1 MTKDQCCVLKH
12 LTAGETGGFEK
23 TGEMNDGEF
32 LNALIAKGLVWMLD
46 WAGEDET
53 GELGKFISSRLDALQ
68 SGVALE
74 CDKIYAGL
82 EKEAQ
87 KEDFKR
93 GDASLFLMNEFQK
106 ALKKSDFRLFT
117 LDLHNDAYYLF
128 IAHKNA
134 ERDFKKMAKREELF
148 WDIAPWGK
156 RRKRQILYVINC
168 ECGEMSAWQ
177 LDADE
182 PSPRDEVCEVCG
194 RVLFDA
200 DGNAKQPLEK
210 EFI

>member
-12 LTAGETGGFEK
+12 LTAGETG
-23 TGEMNDGEF
+23 D
-32 LNALIAKGLVWMLD
+32 V
-46 WAGEDET
+46 
-53 GELGKFISSRLDALQ
+53 GKFISSRLGALQ
-68 SGVALE
+68 SGVVLE
-74 CDKIYAGL
+74 CDKIYARL
-82 EKEAQ
+82 EKEAK
-87 KEDFKR
+87 KEDFER

-117 LDLHNDAYYLF
+117 LDLHSDAYYLL
-128 IAHKNA
+128 IAHKDA
-134 ERDFKKMAKREELF
+134 EKDFKKLGKREELF

-168 ECGEMSAWQ
+168 ECGEMSVWQ

-200 DGNAKQPLEK
+200 DGNAMQPLEK

>member
-12 LTAGETGGFEK
+12 LTAGETEGFEK
-23 TGEMNDGEF
+23 IGELGDGEF
-32 LNALIAKGLVWMLD
+32 LDALIAKGLVRVLD
-46 WAGEDET
+46 WAGEDST
-53 GELGKFISSRLDALQ
+53 GDVGKFISSRFDVLQ

-74 CDKIYAGL
+74 CDKIYARL
-82 EKEAQ
+82 EKEAE

-106 ALKKSDFRLFT
+106 ALKKSDFRLFA
-117 LDLHNDAYYLF
+117 LDIHSDAYYLLV
-128 IAHKNA
+128 AHKDA
-134 ERDFKKMAKREELF
+134 EWDFKKMAKREELF

-168 ECGEMSAWQ
+168 ECSEMSAWQ

-182 PSPRDEVCEVCG
+182 HSPRDEVCEVCG

-200 DGNAKQPLEK
+200 EGNAMQPLEK

>member
-1 MTKDQCCVLKH
+1 MTKDQCCVLKY
-12 LTAGETGGFEK
+12 LTAGETGGFGK

-32 LNALIAKGLVWMLD
+32 LNALIGKGLVWMLD

-53 GELGKFISSRLDALQ
+53 GDVGKFIRSRLDELQ
-68 SGVALE
+68 SSVTLE
-74 CDKIYAGL
+74 CDKIYTRL
-82 EKEAQ
+82 EKEA
-87 KEDFKR
+87 KKDGFER

-117 LDLHNDAYYLF
+117 LDLHNDAYYLP
-128 IAHKNA
+128 IAHKDA
-134 ERDFKKMAKREELF
+134 EKDFKKMAKREELF

-168 ECGEMSAWQ
+168 KCGEMSVWQ
-177 LDADE
+177 LDEDE
-182 PSPRDEVCEVCG
+182 SSPRDEVCEVCG

-200 DGNAKQPLEK
+200 DGNANQPLEK

>member
-12 LTAGETGGFEK
+12 LTAGETEGFEK
-23 TGEMNDGEF
+23 IGELGDGEF
-32 LNALIAKGLVWMLD
+32 LDALIAKGLVRVLD
-46 WAGEDET
+46 WAGEDST
-53 GELGKFISSRLDALQ
+53 GDVGKFISSRLDALQ
-68 SGVALE
+68 SSVALE

-82 EKEAQ
+82 EKEAE

-117 LDLHNDAYYLF
+117 LDLHSDAYYLLV
-128 IAHKNA
+128 AHKNA
-134 ERDFKKMAKREELF
+134 ERDFKKMAKREEPF

-200 DGNAKQPLEK
+200 EGNAMQPLEK